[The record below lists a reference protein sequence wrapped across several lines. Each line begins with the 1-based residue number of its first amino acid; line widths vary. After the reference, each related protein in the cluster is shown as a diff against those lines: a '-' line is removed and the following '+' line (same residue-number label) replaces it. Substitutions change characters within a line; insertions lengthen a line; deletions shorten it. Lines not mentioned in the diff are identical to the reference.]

1 MHNKS
6 LSALNPSIIVFLI
19 SLNGISPSG
28 LSYPSTYSYSASTV
42 LNINFVK

>member
-6 LSALNPSIIVFLI
+6 LSALCPSIIVFLI
-19 SLNGISPSG
+19 SLKGISPSG
-28 LSYPSTYSYSASTV
+28 LSYPSTCLYSTSTV